1 MGGLTNQ
8 IALEVG
14 KPLEVY
20 VLMTHPTGA
29 AALGAW
35 ECGIVVPDNAA
46 IWGYGLPIAGS
57 VLISTP
63 PAFMVGLPRLLPYED
78 VMHLMT
84 LIITPLDCY
93 PAQFFIQEYP
103 NNHGITAPRYVD
115 GIGDTIIELVPYPS
129 GGAVAAFTLNP
140 EALATSSASW
150 DEVKALYQ

>member
-1 MGGLTNQ
+1 MNKRYLIPVCLVLWAGAAIAQIDPNDNGIGIYADMDALTNQ

-46 IWGYGLPIAGS
+46 IWGYSLPIAGS

-103 NNHGITAPRYVD
+103 NA
-115 GIGDTIIELVPYPS
+115 
-129 GGAVAAFTLNP
+129 
-140 EALATSSASW
+140 
-150 DEVKALYQ
+150 